1 MNPLVAVSVSRTRTV
16 LTTMVLLILAGITSY
31 VSIPKEADPD
41 IAIPF
46 FFVSIPYPGIS
57 PEDGERLLVK
67 PMETELRTLEGLEEI
82 TAFSSQGFAGIIL
95 EFDVDFDKDR
105 ALQEVREKV
114 DLARA
119 EIPAEAEEPIIT
131 EFNASLFPV
140 LVVAISGDVPERAL
154 LERARKLQD
163 AIEAVPTVLEA
174 ELVGDREELLEV
186 IIDPVKLES
195 YNVSQLELVNAVSL
209 NNQLVA
215 AGALDT
221 GQGRFNVKVPGLFE
235 SREDVMGLAV
245 KSSGEG
251 VVTLEDIAEI
261 RRTFKDADS
270 YARFNGGPAIVIE
283 VTKRLGS
290 NIILTNEAVRAAVA
304 EETALWPKDIKI
316 SYTQDQS
323 SWIYRSINSLE
334 ASIITAISLVMIVV
348 VAALGMRSA
357 ILVGVAIPTS
367 FLIGFF
373 LLALSGLTMNMMVMF
388 GLLLA
393 VGMLVDGAI
402 VIVEFADRKMSEGVD
417 RVEAY
422 VSASSRMFWPI
433 ISSTATTLA
442 AFLPMLLWPGVSG
455 QFMSY
460 LPLTLIFV
468 LVASLFTALIFLPVL
483 GSIFGKAEATNQ
495 ATLRSL
501 SGAETGDI
509 LALEGMTGAYVR
521 ILAKL
526 IKRPFMVMSGTV
538 GVLVS
543 IFFLYDA
550 FNNGVE
556 FFVNTEPEQA
566 AILVSARG
574 NLSAA
579 EMLTLVNEVEKI
591 VLNVDGVKS
600 AFAQTGPGQ
609 GGPGQGGDAPADMIG
624 RISIELAPFEER
636 RPGAIILDEIRDRT
650 INLPGINVEVRKR
663 EDGPPTGKDVQMQLS
678 SRDPVVLRAMTQKVR
693 DHLENNVEDII
704 DIEDSLPLPGI
715 EWVLKIDREQAGRF
729 GADVAAIGATVQM
742 VTNGILVGTYRPDDA
757 DDEVD
762 IRARFPITDRS
773 IDQLDQLRLRTP
785 NGLVPLSNFITRE
798 PAPQVNEITRIDGIQ
813 VMDVKANTTNGVL
826 ANDKVNELKAWIAND
841 ANIDPRV
848 NVRFRG
854 ADEDQAESAAFL
866 GNAMVAALFLM
877 FIILL
882 TQFNSFYH
890 SVLTL
895 SAVVMSTMGVLLGM
909 VVTGHTFSVI
919 MTGTGIVALAGI
931 VVNNNIVLIDTFQ
944 GLLARGMEP
953 TEAVLRTAGQRLRPV
968 LLTTIT
974 TICGLLPMATQI
986 NVGFFD
992 RTVTYGGP
1000 VAVWWVQLSTA
1011 IISGLSFATLLTLVV
1026 TPVMLAAPSVI
1037 RQSSLDIRGT
1047 ARNLLQRKSLRQ
1059 DGVGGAAE

>member
-1 MNPLVAVSVSRTRTV
+1 MWTASNPPSHRRV
-16 LTTMVLLILAGITSY
+16 
-31 VSIPKEADPD
+31 
-41 IAIPF
+41 
-46 FFVSIPYPGIS
+46 
-57 PEDGERLLVK
+57 
-67 PMETELRTLEGLEEI
+67 
-82 TAFSSQGFAGIIL
+82 
-95 EFDVDFDKDR
+95 R
-105 ALQEVREKV
+105 ARV
-114 DLARA
+114 DLAR
-119 EIPAEAEEPIIT
+119 
-131 EFNASLFPV
+131 
-140 LVVAISGDVPERAL
+140 
-154 LERARKLQD
+154 
-163 AIEAVPTVLEA
+163 
-174 ELVGDREELLEV
+174 
-186 IIDPVKLES
+186 
-195 YNVSQLELVNAVSL
+195 
-209 NNQLVA
+209 
-215 AGALDT
+215 GA
-221 GQGRFNVKVPGLFE
+221 
-235 SREDVMGLAV
+235 MH
-245 KSSGEG
+245 
-251 VVTLEDIAEI
+251 
-261 RRTFKDADS
+261 
-270 YARFNGGPAIVIE
+270 
-283 VTKRLGS
+283 
-290 NIILTNEAVRAAVA
+290 
-304 EETALWPKDIKI
+304 
-316 SYTQDQS
+316 
-323 SWIYRSINSLE
+323 
-334 ASIITAISLVMIVV
+334 
-348 VAALGMRSA
+348 
-357 ILVGVAIPTS
+357 
-367 FLIGFF
+367 
-373 LLALSGLTMNMMVMF
+373 
-388 GLLLA
+388 
-393 VGMLVDGAI
+393 
-402 VIVEFADRKMSEGVD
+402 
-417 RVEAY
+417 
-422 VSASSRMFWPI
+422 
-433 ISSTATTLA
+433 
-442 AFLPMLLWPGVSG
+442 LP
-455 QFMSY
+455 F
-460 LPLTLIFV
+460 
-468 LVASLFTALIFLPVL
+468 
-483 GSIFGKAEATNQ
+483 
-495 ATLRSL
+495 
-501 SGAETGDI
+501 
-509 LALEGMTGAYVR
+509 
-521 ILAKL
+521 
-526 IKRPFMVMSGTV
+526 
-538 GVLVS
+538 
-543 IFFLYDA
+543 
-550 FNNGVE
+550 
-556 FFVNTEPEQA
+556 
-566 AILVSARG
+566 
-574 NLSAA
+574 
-579 EMLTLVNEVEKI
+579 
-591 VLNVDGVKS
+591 
-600 AFAQTGPGQ
+600 
-609 GGPGQGGDAPADMIG
+609 MIG

>member
-1 MNPLVAVSVSRTRTV
+1 
-16 LTTMVLLILAGITSY
+16 MVLLILAGVTSY

-41 IAIPF
+41 IPIPF
-46 FFVSIPYPGIS
+46 FFVSLPYPGIS
-57 PEDGERLLVK
+57 PEDGERLLVR
-67 PMETELRTLEGLEEI
+67 PMETELRTLEGLKEI
-82 TAFSSQGFAGIIL
+82 TAFSTQGMAGIIL
-95 EFDVDFDKDR
+95 EFDVDFDKDD
-105 ALQEVREKV
+105 ALQDVREKV

-119 EIPAEAEEPIIT
+119 EIPQEAEEPVVT
-131 EFNASLFPV
+131 EFNTSLFPV
-140 LVVAISGDVPERAL
+140 LVVAISGNVPERTL
-154 LERARKLQD
+154 LEKARGLQD
-163 AIEAVPTVLEA
+163 AIEAIPTVLEA

-221 GQGRFNVKVPGLFE
+221 GQGRFNVKLPGLFE
-235 SREDVMGLAV
+235 TREDVMSLAV

-261 RRTFKDADS
+261 RRTFKDAES
-270 YARFNGGPAIVIE
+270 FARFNGGPAIVIE

-290 NIILTNEAVRAAVA
+290 NIIHTNEAVRKAVE
-304 EETALWPKDIKI
+304 EETSSWPRDIKI

-323 SWIYRSINSLE
+323 SWIFRSINSLE

-357 ILVGVAIPTS
+357 LLVGVAIPTS

-373 LLALSGLTMNMMVMF
+373 LLALSGLTLNMMVMF

-402 VIVEFADRKMSEGVD
+402 VIVEFADRKMSEGMD
-417 RVEAY
+417 RAEAY

-455 QFMSY
+455 EFMSY

-468 LVASLFTALIFLPVL
+468 LMASLVTALIFLPVL
-483 GSIFGKAEATNQ
+483 GSIFGKAEAVNQ
-495 ATLRSL
+495 ATLRML

-509 LALEGMTGAYVR
+509 RALEGMTGAYVR
-521 ILAKL
+521 LLDFLIRRPISVIIATLA
-526 IKRPFMVMSGTV
+526 
-538 GVLVS
+538 VLVS
-543 IFFLYDA
+543 IFMLYGT

-556 FFVNTEPEQA
+556 FFVETEPEQA

-579 EMLTLVNEVEKI
+579 EMRDLVTEVENVVI
-591 VLNVDGVKS
+591 NVDGVQS
-600 AFAQTGPGQ
+600 VFTQTGPGQ

-624 RISIELAPFEER
+624 RISIELAPYEER
-636 RPGAIILDEIRDRT
+636 RQGAVILEEIRDRT
-650 INLPGINVEVRKR
+650 RGMPGINVEVRKR
-663 EDGPPTGKDVQMQLS
+663 EDGPPTGKDVQIQLS
-678 SRDPVVLRAMTQKVR
+678 SNDPVALRAVTQKIR
-693 DHLENNVEDII
+693 DHLAENVDDLI
-704 DIEDSLPLPGI
+704 DIEDTLPLPGI

-729 GADVAAIGATVQM
+729 GADVAAVGATVQM

-762 IRARFPITDRS
+762 IRARFPLTDRS

-785 NGLVPLSNFITRE
+785 NGLVPLSNFVTRV
-798 PAPQVNEITRIDGIQ
+798 PAQQVNEITRKDGIQ
-813 VMDVKANTTNGVL
+813 VMDVKANTIEGVL
-826 ANDKVNELKAWIAND
+826 ADDKVREIRAWLENEAI
-841 ANIDPRV
+841 IDPRV
-848 NVRFRG
+848 NWRFRG

-866 GNAMVAALFLM
+866 GNAMIAALFLM

-890 SVLTL
+890 SILTL
-895 SAVVMSTMGVLLGM
+895 SAVIMSTIGVLLGM
-909 VVTGHTFSVI
+909 VLTGQTFSVI

-953 TEAVLRTAGQRLRPV
+953 VEAVLRTAGQRLRPV

-992 RTVTYGGP
+992 RTVTIGGP

-1026 TPVMLAAPSVI
+1026 TPVMLAAPTVFRENAGAI
-1037 RQSSLDIRGT
+1037 RERVT
-1047 ARNLLQRKSLRQ
+1047 APFSRRERRQ
-1059 DGVGGAAE
+1059 GVGAAE